1 MTIRQRAEIYTENEF
16 LVKMSH
22 SNTIKSV
29 ACDAYIQGA
38 TDQRKIDIEK
48 ACKWLEDM
56 LALQYATPDFV
67 EEALE
72 RLKQTMEDKQ

>member
-1 MTIRQRAEIYTENEF
+1 MTIQQRAEIYTENQF
-16 LVKMSH
+16 LVRMSH
-22 SNTIKSV
+22 SNTIKSI
-29 ACDAYIQGA
+29 AYDAYIQGA
-38 TDQRKIDIEK
+38 TDQHKIDIDR

-72 RLKQTMEDKQ
+72 RLKQAMEDKI